1 MTQSKLLQFAEVCL
15 GSYYSEFKQALDD
28 SKNEEMNTS
37 EFLEKYP
44 MFKMVWAELKEI
56 QQGGDDSEIDDC
68 LAVMFLLFAED
79 KNVMFRVDWSGED
92 ETGDVAQFVGQ
103 LLQSRNITGF
113 EWDTEKF
120 DASLDW
126 KKLGRGDYILLL
138 FKAVDKELQKIGN
151 RLTFFFMGDD
161 SYPFTVLNEADFDKV
176 NRLAWSHYGVYGADT
191 MNEYQVGM

>member
-126 KKLGRGDYILLL
+126 KQLGRGDYILLL

-176 NRLAWSHYGVYGADT
+176 NRLAWSYYGVYGANT
-191 MNEYQVGM
+191 MNEYQGGM